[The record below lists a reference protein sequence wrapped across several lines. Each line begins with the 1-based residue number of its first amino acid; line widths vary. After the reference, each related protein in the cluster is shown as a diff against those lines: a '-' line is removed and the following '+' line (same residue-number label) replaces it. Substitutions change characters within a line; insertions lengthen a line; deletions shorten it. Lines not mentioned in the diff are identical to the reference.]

1 MFEGKRVFVTGA
13 AGALGQA
20 VCHYFVKRGARLVAL
35 DYSDDLLIDA
45 FPSQI
50 EEHEYLAVDLT
61 SRVSCNKVLGPSV
74 TGGGV
79 DVLCNI
85 AGGFIMGEQV
95 HETSDTT
102 WEFLMNLNT
111 RSIINTTSVVV
122 PKMLDQ
128 GAGKIINVGAR
139 AATQGSAAMGLYT
152 ASKAAVMRLTE
163 SMAAEL
169 RERNINVNCIMPG
182 TIDTPKNREG
192 MPDADHAKWVL
203 PAQLASVVGFLAS
216 EEAIAVHGAAIPVDG
231 LS

>member
-20 VCHYFVKRGARLVAL
+20 VSHYFVKRGARLVAL

-74 TGGGV
+74 AGGGV

-182 TIDTPKNREG
+182 TIDTPKNRED

>member
-20 VCHYFVKRGARLVAL
+20 VSHYFVKRGARLVAL

-182 TIDTPKNREG
+182 TIDTPKNRED